1 MQKSQSNK
9 DAFSVEKPESNINSK
24 ELEEAFALFTEAS
37 YQLSNAYA
45 GLQQDV
51 TSLTE
56 QLAVANGNLKK
67 QYEEKA
73 VLSRRLTL
81 LLDRLPAG
89 VLEVCETGEIVRC
102 NAHALQM
109 LGTQLEGVNWPQ
121 FYSSHFSISNEV
133 GVYLFQ
139 NLENKS
145 YVTIEQVQITEE
157 SVSVVL
163 LHDVTTAVEMRQT
176 LQRNGRLVA
185 MGEMAAGLAHQ
196 LRTPL
201 AAALLYAGHLQR
213 ENLLDSDRIKF
224 ASKASE
230 RLQRLEALVQN
241 MLLFVRGMPQE
252 VSCVL
257 MAEVVTDALLAA
269 RSVYEPRGIQF
280 ELQGEQCSASVMA
293 NFKELS
299 AAIGNILEN
308 ACQASHVG
316 QKVYCQLESDN
327 AWIYLVVKDEGV
339 GISSANIER
348 LFEPF
353 FTSKKGGTGLGL
365 AIVRNLVSSYGG
377 DITVTSTPN
386 LGSTFKICLP
396 RVPEATNVLGTK

>member
-1 MQKSQSNK
+1 M
-9 DAFSVEKPESNINSK
+9 NSK

-51 TSLTE
+51 ASLTD

-67 QYEEKA
+67 EYEEKA

-89 VLEVCETGEIVRC
+89 VLEVAVSGEVIRC
-102 NAHALQM
+102 NERAQQF
-109 LGTQLEGVNWPQ
+109 LGRSILGANWGK
-121 FYSSHFSISNEV
+121 FFESYFSETVEV
-133 GVYLFQ
+133 GIWRVQFESQHFYLT
-139 NLENKS
+139 
-145 YVTIEQVQITEE
+145 VEQVKIEEE

-163 LHDVTTAVEMRQT
+163 LHDVSASVEMRES
-176 LQRNGRLVA
+176 LQRNSRLVA

-201 AAALLYAGHLQR
+201 AAAILYVGHLQR
-213 ENLLDSDRIKF
+213 EQLQEADRLKF
-224 ASKASE
+224 SAKANE

-241 MLLFVRGMPQE
+241 MLLFVKGLPQE
-252 VSCVL
+252 VAVVNIADVVQDAFFEVKSVFEPHGLILALKNHTSSSYVL
-257 MAEVVTDALLAA
+257 
-269 RSVYEPRGIQF
+269 
-280 ELQGEQCSASVMA
+280 A

-299 AAIGNILEN
+299 GAIGNLLEN
-308 ACQASHVG
+308 ACQASEVG
-316 QKVYCQLESDN
+316 QEILCQ
-327 AWIYLVVKDEGV
+327 IDEYPETVEIIVQDHGR
-339 GISSANIER
+339 GISEATLNR

-353 FTSKKGGTGLGL
+353 FTTKKGGTGLGL

-377 DITVTSTPN
+377 EISVTSTPN
-386 LGSTFKICLP
+386 LGAAFKICLP
-396 RVPEATNVLGTK
+396 RVPDTTNVLGRR